1 MSLTENK
8 ITVGSLTWFYRQADP
23 EQTSN
28 KSPVILLHGLP
39 SQSFSWCEIMP
50 SLAEYG
56 YQAIAPDW
64 IGCGFSAQPDKR
76 DFNYTPNSYIK
87 ALAELIQS
95 LELNKISLVVQGFLG
110 SVGLQYALRYPD
122 IIDQVVIINTPLAP
136 SVKVPWQMRQWGLPL
151 IGDMLT
157 QDPLLIDRSLEG
169 GSGFVISEANLM
181 VYRKPFLTASA
192 AGRALMSIVKNLQL
206 PSAMT
211 EINSGLAKWEKPTRI
226 IWGVEDPWL
235 EISEVENLVKTNPKL
250 ELIKLEEAKHYP
262 QEHWS
267 KEIAPII
274 LNFLS

>member
-1 MSLTENK
+1 VSLTENK
-8 ITVGSLTWFYRQADP
+8 ISVGSLTWFYRQGKL
-23 EQTSN
+23 EETSN

-39 SQSFSWCEIMP
+39 SQSFSWCEIMV

-56 YQAIAPDW
+56 YQGIAPDW

-76 DFNYTPNSYIK
+76 DFNYTPDSYVK
-87 ALAELIQS
+87 ALAELIET
-95 LELNKISLVVQGFLG
+95 LGLNKISLVVQGFLG
-110 SVGLQYALRYPD
+110 SVGLQYALRYPEV
-122 IIDQVVIINTPLAP
+122 IDQLVILNTPLAP

-192 AGRALMSIVKNLQL
+192 AGRALMSIVKNLNL

-211 EINSGLAKWEKPTRI
+211 EINTGLGKWEKPTRI

-267 KEIAPII
+267 KEIAPMI
-274 LNFLS
+274 LNFLR